1 MQRRPPE
8 TSSRRPVL
16 HDRLCLCPRPDRRRG
31 APGCHFIVVAIVN
44 FALEG
49 REREEQTNNAS
60 AASALPLA
68 RSSFLIRAMPTTMSG

>member
-49 REREEQTNNAS
+49 REEQT
-60 AASALPLA
+60 AATTRLRPRPFPS
-68 RSSFLIRAMPTTMSG
+68 RAPPS